1 MSSDA
6 VIPATQAPVYKR
18 TLLKLSGEALMGDQ
32 QFGVDPAVTTR
43 IALDIGEIQRLGV
56 ETAIV
61 IGGGNIF
68 RGLAASARGMD
79 RATADYMGML
89 ATVINALA
97 LQDALEQHGVVT
109 RVVTAIEMRAVA
121 EPFIR
126 RRAIRHLEKGR
137 VVIFAA
143 GTGSPYFTTDTAAAL
158 RAMEIKA
165 DVILKGTKVDG
176 IYTAD
181 PMVDPAATKYTK
193 ISYLQVLERQL
204 RVMDATAISLCMDNK
219 LPIVVF
225 NLRQAGNIRRVVLGD
240 PIGTTVSV

>member
-1 MSSDA
+1 MSSEA
-6 VIPATQAPVYKR
+6 VVPSTQAPVYKR
-18 TLLKLSGEALMGDQ
+18 ALLKLSGEALMGEQ
-32 QFGVDPAVTTR
+32 QFGVDPAVATR
-43 IALDIGEIQRLGV
+43 IALDVGSIQSLGV

-181 PMVDPAATKYTK
+181 PMVDKTATKYQS

-225 NLRQAGNIRRVVLGD
+225 NLRTPGNVRRVIMGEPV
-240 PIGTTVSV
+240 GTTVRA

>member
-1 MSSDA
+1 VSSDSS
-6 VIPATQAPVYKR
+6 PLYKR
-18 TLLKLSGEALMGDQ
+18 VLLKLSGEALMGDQ
-32 QFGVDPAVTTR
+32 QFGVDPAVATQ
-43 IALDIGEIQRLGV
+43 IAQDVADIHGLGV

-97 LQDALEQHGVVT
+97 LQDALEQLGLPT
-109 RVVTAIEMRAVA
+109 RVITAIEMRAVA

-126 RRAIRHLEKGR
+126 RRAIRHLEKRR

-143 GTGSPYFTTDTAAAL
+143 GTGNPYFTTDTAAAL

-165 DVILKGTKVDG
+165 EVILKGTKVDG
-176 IYTAD
+176 VYTAD
-181 PMVDPAATKYTK
+181 PMLDPAATKYPT

-204 RVMDATAISLCMDNK
+204 KVMDATAISLCMDNK

-225 NLRQAGNIRRVVLGD
+225 DLREPGNVRRVVMGET
-240 PIGTTVSV
+240 IGTTVS

>member
-1 MSSDA
+1 MPGESDSSP
-6 VIPATQAPVYKR
+6 IYKR
-18 TLLKLSGEALMGDQ
+18 VLLKLSGEALMGDQ
-32 QFGVDPAVTTR
+32 QFGVDPVVATR
-43 IALDIGEIQRLGV
+43 IARDVGEIQGLGV

-68 RGLAASARGMD
+68 RGLAASTRGMD

-97 LQDALEQHGVVT
+97 LQDALEQQGVNT

-143 GTGSPYFTTDTAAAL
+143 GTGNPYFTTDTAAAL

-181 PMVDPAATKYTK
+181 PMIDTAATKYDT

-204 RVMDATAISLCMDNK
+204 KVMDTTAISLCMDNK

-225 NLRQAGNIRRVVLGD
+225 NLRQPGNIRKVVLGEA
-240 PIGTTVSV
+240 IGTTVSTN